1 VLTPLLVAAA
11 DCANPSHNCCCR
23 ADKPMWC
30 FYTSR
35 TTRRKLWQAPQ
46 TRRKFTAL
54 RAEQINL
61 LSREQALQLYRLLV
75 PSG

>member
-1 VLTPLLVAAA
+1 
-11 DCANPSHNCCCR
+11 
-23 ADKPMWC
+23 MWC